1 MNTYIGAYALTMT
14 VAPSCF
20 HQPVVL
26 VIACHGLI
34 SIALPT
40 LLDVSRN
47 FQSQD
52 IFHPVSLRQDAVRPV
67 AHRPGI
73 VLVTG
78 TVLGLA
84 QRVHLGVLALVFLL
98 TPP

>member
-1 MNTYIGAYALTMT
+1 MT
-14 VAPSCF
+14 VAPRRF
-20 HQPVVL
+20 HQPAVL
-26 VIACHGLI
+26 VVAGHGLI
-34 SIALPT
+34 AVALPA
-40 LLDVSRN
+40 LLDVSGN
-47 FQSQD
+47 GQSQD
-52 IFHPVSLRQDAVRPV
+52 IVQPVSLGQDAVRPV
-67 AHRPGI
+67 AHGPGI

>member
-1 MNTYIGAYALTMT
+1 MT
-14 VAPSCF
+14 VAPRRF
-20 HQPVVL
+20 HQPAVL
-26 VIACHGLI
+26 VVAGHGLI
-34 SIALPT
+34 AVALPT

-47 FQSQD
+47 GQSHD
-52 IFHPVSLRQDAVRPV
+52 IVQPVSLGQDAIRPV
-67 AHRPGI
+67 AHGPGV

-84 QRVHLGVLALVFLL
+84 QRVHLGVPALVFLL

>member
-1 MNTYIGAYALTMT
+1 MNGYMGARALTVA
-14 VAPSCF
+14 VAPGCF

-26 VIACHGLI
+26 VVACHGLI
-34 SIALPT
+34 AIALPT

-52 IFHPVSLRQDAVRPV
+52 VVQPVSLGQDAVRPV
-67 AHRPGI
+67 AHGPGI

-78 TVLGLA
+78 AVLGLA

-98 TPP
+98 APP

>member
-1 MNTYIGAYALTMT
+1 MLTVT
-14 VAPSCF
+14 VATGCF

-26 VIACHGLI
+26 VIAGHSLI
-34 SIALPT
+34 AVALPT
-40 LLDVSRN
+40 VLDVSWN

-52 IFHPVSLRQDAVRPV
+52 IVNAASLGQDAVRPV
-67 AHRPGI
+67 AHRPSV

-84 QRVHLGVLALVFLL
+84 QRIHLGVLALVFLL
-98 TPP
+98 TLP